1 MINVEGEENP
11 EIFGVSSP
19 ATASGATATPATPT
33 PDAGQ
38 GDRSGTVHDVR
49 MLPGSGTLQ
58 PMGDA
63 SEFADNEDPADYS
76 ANVLRVKAGD
86 KVRFT
91 NDDAGVIHTATA
103 VDGSFDTG
111 FLAGAASAEVSFE
124 VPGEYEYFCLPHP
137 WMRAKIIVEAG

>member
-1 MINVEGEENP
+1 
-11 EIFGVSSP
+11 
-19 ATASGATATPATPT
+19 
-33 PDAGQ
+33 
-38 GDRSGTVHDVR
+38 
-49 MLPGSGTLQ
+49 
-58 PMGDA
+58 MGDA